1 MTTSPV
7 NAHESKS
14 EKVVIQFGEELI
26 KGYLESPTWNTIEEL
41 LRNAPDSPPKIF
53 RIRRLGSDVVE
64 DIPTENAKAVFYL
77 NNFDGDFEHRPLQ
90 FHTRAPI
97 VHGIWVRLE
106 FFDGEVMEGIVH
118 NSIRYLVD
126 PGFFLQP
133 TDPGSNNR
141 LVYVMKSGLKDYR
154 VLGMR
159 KL

>member
-64 DIPTENAKAVFYL
+64 DIPTENAKAVFYV

>member
-1 MTTSPV
+1 MTTSIV
-7 NAHESKS
+7 HGHESKS
-14 EKVVIQFGEELI
+14 EKVVIQFGDELI
-26 KGYLESPTWNTIEEL
+26 KGYLESQTWNTIEEL

-53 RIRRLGSDVVE
+53 RVRRLGSDVVE
-64 DIPTENAKAVFYL
+64 EIPTENAKAVFYV
-77 NNFDGDFEHRPLQ
+77 NNFDGDFEHKPLQ

-118 NSIRYLVD
+118 SSIRYLVD
-126 PGFFLQP
+126 PGFFLRP